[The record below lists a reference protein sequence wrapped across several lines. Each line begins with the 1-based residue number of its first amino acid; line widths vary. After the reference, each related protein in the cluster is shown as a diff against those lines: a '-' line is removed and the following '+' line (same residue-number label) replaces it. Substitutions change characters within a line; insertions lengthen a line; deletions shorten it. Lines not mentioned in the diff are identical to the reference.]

1 MKVIFEKSDLAAALN
16 IVSKAVAQRS
26 VTTILECVLITATDG
41 CIRLTASNNEL
52 GIETLS
58 DGTIEEE
65 GTVALNARLFSD
77 LIRKFPDSEIEL
89 EVNEKNV
96 ATISC
101 EASQFRLLGQ
111 PGEEFPDLAQID
123 PSDAIEISEFAL
135 KEAIRQTIFSV
146 AEQENNQILTGE
158 LFEVNDNE
166 LKVVALDGHRI
177 AIRRI
182 LLNDSYG
189 KKKVIVPGKTLTE
202 LSKILEG
209 NADEIVQIVFSR
221 NHLVFRFG
229 ETMVVTSLIEGNFF
243 DVSRMIYNDFETK
256 VVVNK
261 KQLQSCVDRACLLT
275 GTADKKPIIMG
286 IHDEDI
292 VISTSTYVGSMNEVL
307 WIEKEGKNM
316 EIGFNPKYLLDVLRV
331 IDDEDITMYLINQK
345 YPCVIKDADET
356 YLYLVLPVNISA

>member
-1 MKVIFEKSDLAAALN
+1 MKVIFLKSDLAAALN

-26 VTTILECVLITATDG
+26 VTTILECVLITADHDT
-41 CIRLTASNNEL
+41 IKLTANNNEL

-58 DGTIEEE
+58 DGTIIEE
-65 GTVALNARLFSD
+65 GMVALNARLFSD
-77 LIRKFPDSEIEL
+77 LIRKFPESEIEL

-123 PSDAIEISEFAL
+123 SSDAIEISEFSL

-146 AEQENNQILTGE
+146 ADQESNPILTGE

-166 LKVVALDGHRI
+166 LKIVALDGHRI

-182 LLNDSYG
+182 LLNDSYE
-189 KKKVIVPGKTLTE
+189 KKRVIVPGKTLTE
-202 LSKILEG
+202 LLKILEG
-209 NADEIVQIVFSR
+209 NADEIVQIFFSR
-221 NHLVFRFG
+221 NHLMFRFG
-229 ETMVVTSLIEGNFF
+229 ETMVLTALIEGNFF

-286 IHDEDI
+286 IHDEDV
-292 VISTSTYVGSMNEVL
+292 VISTSSYIGSMNEVL
-307 WIEKEGKNM
+307 WIDKEGKNM
-316 EIGFNPKYLLDVLRV
+316 EIGFNPKFLLDVLRV